1 MDSLHVWIVSKATK
15 DPLDNSRYNE
25 YIWVVP
31 GKLAVEIQQTKPFAL
46 LEEEAA
52 LNIMRTAEVLGKA
65 SACFLREY
73 DLSPTQY
80 NVLRILRGAEPTG
93 ATCSQIADRM
103 INHDPDIT
111 RLLDRLE
118 ARGFLTRDRSKEDRR
133 VVRARISS
141 AGLEVVARI
150 DRPLRA
156 FLKANLGQLDQPG
169 LTSLIGQL
177 EQIREFLQTKKE

>member
-1 MDSLHVWIVSKATK
+1 
-15 DPLDNSRYNE
+15 
-25 YIWVVP
+25 VP
-31 GKLAVEIQQTKPFAL
+31 GKLAAEIQQTKAFTL

-52 LNIMRTAEVLGKA
+52 LNIVRTAEVLGQA
-65 SACFLREY
+65 SASFFREY

-80 NVLRILRGAEPTG
+80 NVLRILRGAGPAG
-93 ATCSQIADRM
+93 ATCSQIGERM

-118 ARGFLTRDRSKEDRR
+118 SRGFIGRDRSKEDRR
-133 VVRARISS
+133 VVRVRIH
-141 AGLEVVARI
+141 AEGLELVGRI

-156 FLKANLGQLDQPG
+156 FLKARLGKLDQSE

-177 EQIREFLQTKKE
+177 EQIREFIQTEKENL